1 MRRLRWV
8 LVVVFAAAGCAGGT
22 IEDASDPG
30 AETET
35 EAAFSN
41 ASGLL
46 YFYVTPTE
54 PGSTNPLAL
63 RRANAKPT
71 TLSPTY
77 GLPILPDVR
86 LAHDAR
92 TTQAAL
98 DAVLATSYEG
108 NGTRAVA
115 LFGSRDVTASAGVPT
130 QEVVENSVPSQPV
143 SVSSVQQRDA
153 LFTLPSASSA
163 NVTVRLVNEKDFP
176 AAASSAIAFDYA
188 ASTTPAATKAAVQ
201 GGAMFTGAVD
211 VKCSKVLWWTT
222 CKPPTAVHA
231 AAYYSAR

>member
-1 MRRLRWV
+1 MRRLQWV
-8 LVVVFAAAGCAGGT
+8 LAVVFAAAGCAGGT
-22 IEDASDPG
+22 IDENASDPG
-30 AETET
+30 NEA

-92 TTQAAL
+92 TTKAAL
-98 DAVLATSYEG
+98 DAVLATPYEG
-108 NGTRAVA
+108 NGMRAVA

-130 QEVVENSVPSQPV
+130 QEVVEIYLPSQPV
-143 SVSSVQQRDA
+143 SVASVQQRDA

-201 GGAMFTGAVD
+201 GGAMFTGSVD

-222 CKPPTAVHA
+222 CKPPTSVHA